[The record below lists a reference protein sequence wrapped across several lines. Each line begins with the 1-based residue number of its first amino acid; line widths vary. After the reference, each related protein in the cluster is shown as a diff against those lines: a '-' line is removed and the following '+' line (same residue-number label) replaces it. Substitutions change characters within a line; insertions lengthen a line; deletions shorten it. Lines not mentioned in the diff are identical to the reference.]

1 MAGLCTLTTLVALI
15 SLVLAEPQLSRSVV
29 HEKRSAIPNGWTRLE
44 RHASDAIMP
53 MRFGLRQ
60 RNLDRIEEFL
70 LDVSHPDS
78 SNYGNYWTAEQIAAT
93 FAPSQETVNTVQEW
107 LGSAGIHPDRVMVTS
122 GKVWLE
128 LKWVLDT
135 LMLCCSH
142 VDDDYQCYH
151 RRG

>member
-1 MAGLCTLTTLVALI
+1 MAGLRTLTTLAVLI

-29 HEKRSAIPNGWTRLE
+29 HEKRSTIPNGWTRLE
-44 RHASDAIMP
+44 RHASDTIMP

-78 SNYGNYWTAEQIAAT
+78 SNYGNHWTAGQIAAT

-107 LGSAGIHPDRVMVTS
+107 LGSTGIHPDRVMVTP

-135 LMLCCSH
+135 PRLCCGH
-142 VDDDYQCYH
+142 VDDDYQCHH